1 MPEISRFLG
10 IIITMNFNDH
20 NPPHF
25 HVRYNEYEASI
36 KIDDLGILIGD
47 LPPKIF
53 GLVAEWAKTHQDEL
67 QECWDKSREG
77 NIIKIKPLDQ

>member
-10 IIITMNFNDH
+10 IIITMNFSEH

-25 HVRYNEYEASI
+25 HVRYNEYEAAI
-36 KIDDLGILIGD
+36 RIDNLGLLIGD

-53 GLVAEWAKTHQDEL
+53 GLVAEWAKMHQTEL
-67 QECWDKSREG
+67 KECWDKSRNGE
-77 NIIKIKPLDQ
+77 IIKIKPLD

>member
-1 MPEISRFLG
+1 MPEICRFLG
-10 IIITMNFNDH
+10 IIITMNFSDH

-36 KIDDLGILIGD
+36 KIDDFGILVGK

-53 GLVAEWAKTHQDEL
+53 GIVAEWAVLRQDDLRKCWEL
-67 QECWDKSREG
+67 SRNGE
-77 NIIKIKPLDQ
+77 IMKIEPLS

>member
-10 IIITMNFNDH
+10 IIITMNFSDH

-36 KIDDLGILIGD
+36 RIEDFALMAGE

-53 GLVAEWAKTHQDEL
+53 GLVAEWAMLHQDEL
-67 QECWDKSREG
+67 KNCWHEARNGKLV
-77 NIIKIKPLDQ
+77 KIPPLN